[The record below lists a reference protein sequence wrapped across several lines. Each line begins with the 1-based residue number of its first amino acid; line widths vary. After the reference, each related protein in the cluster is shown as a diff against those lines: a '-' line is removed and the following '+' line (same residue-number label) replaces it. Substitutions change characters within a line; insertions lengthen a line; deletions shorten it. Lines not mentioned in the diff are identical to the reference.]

1 MGIGRKNFR
10 GWRIVL
16 LLVFLLSVAGGAAA
30 QTISPA
36 QEEEFLEARRALEA
50 AQKAGADKYAS
61 ESLEKA
67 RDLLVTAENAL
78 SFQDGVKFT
87 QASRLARAH
96 AELAKAIA
104 DLKMEEEKL
113 AAAQEALRRAKEE
126 IERLK
131 QSALWR

>member
-1 MGIGRKNFR
+1 MGIERKGYR
-10 GWRIVL
+10 GWGMVL
-16 LLVFLLSVAGGAAA
+16 LLIFLFPIAGEVRA

-36 QEEEFLEARRALEA
+36 QEEEFLDARRALEA

-113 AAAQEALRRAKEE
+113 AAAQKSLQRAKEE
-126 IERLK
+126 LERLK
-131 QSALWR
+131 KSAL

>member
-1 MGIGRKNFR
+1 M
-10 GWRIVL
+10 
-16 LLVFLLSVAGGAAA
+16 
-30 QTISPA
+30 
-36 QEEEFLEARRALEA
+36 EA

>member
-1 MGIGRKNFR
+1 MGIERKGCR
-10 GWRIVL
+10 GWGMVL
-16 LLVFLLSVAGGAAA
+16 LLIFLFPIAGEVRA

-36 QEEEFLEARRALEA
+36 QEEEFLDARRALEA

-113 AAAQEALRRAKEE
+113 AAAQKSLQRAKEE
-126 IERLK
+126 LERLK
-131 QSALWR
+131 KSAL

>member
-1 MGIGRKNFR
+1 MGIERKGCR
-10 GWRIVL
+10 GWGMVL
-16 LLVFLLSVAGGAAA
+16 LLIFLFPIAGEVRA

-36 QEEEFLEARRALEA
+36 QEEEFLDARRALEA

-67 RDLLVTAENAL
+67 RDLLVMAENAL

-113 AAAQEALRRAKEE
+113 AAAQKSLQRAKEE
-126 IERLK
+126 LERLK
-131 QSALWR
+131 KSAL

>member
-1 MGIGRKNFR
+1 MGVGRKNFP

-16 LLVFLLSVAGGAAA
+16 LLVFLFPIAGGARA

-36 QEEEFLEARRALEA
+36 QEEEFLEARKALEE

-61 ESLEKA
+61 EPLEKA
-67 RDLLVTAENAL
+67 RDLLVAAENAL

-104 DLKMEEEKL
+104 DLKTEEEKL
-113 AAAQEALRRAKEE
+113 AAAQEALQQAKEE
-126 IERLK
+126 LERVK
-131 QSALWR
+131 QSAR